1 MSEAGPPTNMSATTT
16 PPRPGATPA
25 PPPVPPTPAAATG
38 PEPSGWRDRRSAKKA
53 AKVSKWDR
61 PRPPMDWRWW
71 VGGLGKVL
79 IAVGLLMFGFV
90 AYQLWGTGIETAR
103 AQRAL
108 ESEFEELL
116 ASAPEPPPV
125 IDSTDGDPTSEP
137 VVSTEP
143 SGDGSTV
150 VEDGT
155 ADATDPDVETVPTDA
170 PVDSASAETEQ
181 SDVGDTTA
189 VAPAAVP
196 IDQQVIQPI
205 EEGDA
210 VARIE
215 VPAIGVNDIVVAG
228 VTRADLKRG
237 PGHFPETPLPGQLGN
252 VAIAGHRT
260 TYGQPFHNVD
270 KLNPGDD
277 IVMTTPNGTFVY
289 NVVNTQIVAPSDY
302 QVIATSDPG
311 QATLTL
317 VSCHPKW
324 TTRERIVVSA
334 ELDPL
339 RSNDV
344 GEPIVNYGRPIVEQP
359 PAELPGD
366 PDLPGDEQVADDVAD
381 DGSTVDATSGTS
393 VPAAGADIAD
403 TGDGTNQS
411 GEVVVAEN
419 GESTVTG
426 SFDNDAASGTP
437 APGDDE
443 VNAEIAD
450 AFAAGWF
457 SDPGANSQVALWGV
471 VVSAIAALAYL
482 LSRTLRRDWVGALV
496 GIVPFAVALYFFF
509 QNVNRLLPPAL

>member
-1 MSEAGPPTNMSATTT
+1 
-16 PPRPGATPA
+16 
-25 PPPVPPTPAAATG
+25 
-38 PEPSGWRDRRSAKKA
+38 
-53 AKVSKWDR
+53 
-61 PRPPMDWRWW
+61 MDWRWW

-116 ASAPEPPPV
+116 ASGPEPPAV
-125 IDSTDGDPTSEP
+125 IDSADGDPTSEP

-150 VEDGT
+150 VDDGT
-155 ADATDPDVETVPTDA
+155 ADATDPDAA
-170 PVDSASAETEQ
+170 PVDDTVDPADDSTELG
-181 SDVGDTTA
+181 GDTTA
-189 VAPAAVP
+189 VAPVGVP
-196 IDQQVIQPI
+196 IEQQVIPPI

-228 VTRADLKRG
+228 VTRGDLKRG

-289 NVVNTQIVAPSDY
+289 NVVNTQIVSPSDY

-366 PDLPGDEQVADDVAD
+366 PDLPGDEQVADDAATDDSVIGSTPGTVAATGTDDVAD
-381 DGSTVDATSGTS
+381 
-393 VPAAGADIAD
+393 
-403 TGDGTNQS
+403 TNDQS
-411 GEVVVAEN
+411 SDEIVAED

-426 SFDNDAASGTP
+426 SFDAETGSPTP

-457 SDPGANSQVALWGV
+457 SDPGANSQVALWGL

-496 GIVPFAVALYFFF
+496 GIVPFAVGLYFFF

>member
-16 PPRPGATPA
+16 PPRPGAAPA
-25 PPPVPPTPAAATG
+25 PPPVPPTPTEAPS
-38 PEPSGWRDRRSAKKA
+38 PEPSGWRDRRAAKKA
-53 AKVSKWDR
+53 AKVTKWDR

-116 ASAPEPPPV
+116 ASAPEPPAV

-150 VEDGT
+150 VDDGT
-155 ADATDPDVETVPTDA
+155 ADATDPGGETAPTDE
-170 PVDSASAETEQ
+170 PVDSANADTEQ
-181 SDVGDTTA
+181 SEVGDTTA

-196 IDQQVIQPI
+196 IDQQVIPPI

-228 VTRADLKRG
+228 VTRGDLKRG

-252 VAIAGHRT
+252 VAVAGHRT

-289 NVVNTQIVAPSDY
+289 NVVNTQIVSPSDY

-366 PDLPGDEQVADDVAD
+366 PDLPAGDEQIADDAVA
-381 DGSTVDATSGTS
+381 GDAPLDTTPGAS
-393 VPAAGADIAD
+393 VPSSDGAAGDN
-403 TGDGTNQS
+403 TSQS
-411 GEVVVAEN
+411 GDNVVTED

-426 SFDNDAASGTP
+426 SFDNDTASPTP

-457 SDPGANSQVALWGV
+457 SDPGANSQVALWGL

-496 GIVPFAVALYFFF
+496 GILPFAVALYFFF